1 MNPNEIT
8 TFKQAEEYLYNVPK
22 FTTKSTPEMTRA
34 FYEFLGCPGET
45 RKIVHVA
52 GTNGKGSVCTYLS
65 NILTAHGYKTAMF
78 TSPHLI
84 SMCERFRI
92 DGEIMDEDSF
102 MKYFYLVQSKVD
114 EVRKYIVVAIDEAS
128 GITGN
133 IQSSEESVSKLIKV
147 LPADYHPTFFEY
159 LFFMAMLW
167 FEDKGVDYIVLETG
181 LGGRLDATNTIKKP
195 ELCIITKIGLDHTM
209 YLGNTLEE
217 IAVEKA
223 GIIKGNTPLI
233 YYDFDKKVTGIMEN
247 IARSHGSK
255 TFPVGKEQ
263 IKNVKIHEK
272 YIDFCMFYEYDNY
285 VCPSYGDFR
294 IPTVATYQTINATLA
309 VKASKLLLEEEW
321 EQELVKE
328 ILSRTFWEGRMEEV
342 LPDVFVDGAHNED
355 GVEAF
360 LEGLAAVNEKDAVLL
375 FGVNGDKDYEPMIKR
390 MALSGY
396 FNRIVVTKLAG
407 ERSAKPSVL
416 AEKFGKYTDSDIII
430 TYSVKDA
437 VGKCRDLTSGGRIYA
452 VGSLYLVGEIKEL
465 VREELL

>member
-34 FYEFLGCPGET
+34 FYEFLGCPGER

-65 NILTAHGYKTAMF
+65 SILTAHGYKTAMF

-92 DGEIMDEDSF
+92 DGELMSEEEF
-102 MKYFYLVQSKVD
+102 MKYFYLVQDKMD
-114 EVRKYIVVAIDEAS
+114 EVRGAITSQTMQCE
-128 GITGN
+128 
-133 IQSSEESVSKLIKV
+133 V
-147 LPADYHPTFFEY
+147 LPDNYHPTFFEY

-167 FEDKGVDYIVLETG
+167 FEDNGVDYIVLETG
-181 LGGRLDATNTIKKP
+181 LGGRLDATNIIKKP

-209 YLGNTLEE
+209 YLGNTLKE
-217 IAVEKA
+217 IAGEKA
-223 GIIKGNTPLI
+223 GIIKDNVPLV
-233 YYDFDKKVTGIMEN
+233 YYDFDKTVTEIMEKTAFN
-247 IARSHGSK
+247 HLSK
-255 TFPVGKEQ
+255 TYPVGKAQ
-263 IKNVKIHEK
+263 ITNVKIHEK

-285 VCPSYGDFR
+285 VCPVSTEFR

-309 VKASKLLLEEEW
+309 VKASKLLLNETW
-321 EQELVKE
+321 KMELVRD

-342 LPDVFVDGAHNED
+342 LPGIYVDGAHNED

-360 LEGLAAVNEKDAVLL
+360 LEGLSAVDEKDAVLL

-390 MALSGY
+390 MAESGH

-407 ERSAKPSVL
+407 ERSAKPIEL
-416 AEKFGKYTDSDIII
+416 AEAFRKYTDSDIIV

-437 VGKCRDLTSGGRIYA
+437 VGESRSLTSGGKIYA
-452 VGSLYLVGEIKEL
+452 AGSLYLVGEIKEL

>member
-1 MNPNEIT
+1 MKAQNIK
-8 TFKQAEEYLYNVPK
+8 TFQQAEEYLYNVPK

-34 FYEFLGCPGET
+34 FYEFLGCPGEN

-65 NILTAHGYKTAMF
+65 SILTAHGYKTAMF

-92 DGEIMDEDSF
+92 DGELMSEDEF
-102 MKYFYLVQSKVD
+102 MRYFYLVQTKVD
-114 EVRKYIVVAIDEAS
+114 EVRNCVCKV
-128 GITGN
+128 
-133 IQSSEESVSKLIKV
+133 QESVCENKVSEHVDV
-147 LPADYHPTFFEY
+147 LPPDYHPTFFEY

-181 LGGRLDATNTIKKP
+181 LGGRLDATNIIRKP

-217 IAVEKA
+217 IAGEKA
-223 GIIKGNTPLI
+223 GIIKHNVPLI
-233 YYDFDKKVTGIMEN
+233 YYDFDKKVTSVIE
-247 IARSHGSK
+247 K
-255 TFPVGKEQ
+255 TADLQGTKAYPVRLSDV
-263 IKNVKIHEK
+263 KNVKIHEK
-272 YIDFCMFYEYDNY
+272 DIDFCMFYEYDNY
-285 VCPSYGDFR
+285 VCPKWEEFH

-309 VKASKLLLEEEW
+309 VKASKLLLAEEW
-321 EQELVKE
+321 VLDIVKKTVA
-328 ILSRTFWEGRMEEV
+328 RTFWEGRMEEV
-342 LPDVFVDGAHNED
+342 LPNFYVDGAHNED

-360 LEGLAAVNEKDAVLL
+360 LDGLAATGVKGAILL

-390 MALSGY
+390 MAESGH
-396 FNRIVVTKLAG
+396 FTKAVLTKLAG
-407 ERSAKPSVL
+407 DRSALPEVI
-416 AEKFGKYTDSDIII
+416 AEQFAKYTDLDIIL

-437 VGKCRDLTSGGRIYA
+437 VVKCRELTDGRIYA

-465 VREELL
+465 IREELL

>member
-1 MNPNEIT
+1 MKTQTIK
-8 TFKQAEEYLYNVPK
+8 TFQQAEEYLYNVPK

-34 FYEFLGCPGET
+34 FYEFLGCPGEK

-65 NILTAHGYKTAMF
+65 SILTAHGYKTAMF

-92 DGEIMDEDSF
+92 DGELMSEDEF
-102 MKYFYLVQSKVD
+102 MQYFYLVQTKVD
-114 EVRKYIVVAIDEAS
+114 EVRNCVGRVQEGDCENKV
-128 GITGN
+128 
-133 IQSSEESVSKLIKV
+133 SEQIEV
-147 LPADYHPTFFEY
+147 LPPDYHPTFFEY

-181 LGGRLDATNTIKKP
+181 LGGRLDATNVIKKP

-217 IAVEKA
+217 IAGEKA
-223 GIIKGNTPLI
+223 GIIKDNVPLL
-233 YYDFDKKVTGIMEN
+233 YYDFDKKVTDVIEKNADLHGI
-247 IARSHGSK
+247 K
-255 TFPVGKEQ
+255 TYPVGLSDV
-263 IKNVKIHEK
+263 KNVKIHEK
-272 YIDFCMFYEYDNY
+272 DIDFCMFYEYDNY
-285 VCPSYGDFR
+285 VCPEWEEFH

-309 VKASKLLLEEEW
+309 VKASKFLLEEEW
-321 EQELVKE
+321 ILENVKE
-328 ILSRTFWEGRMEEV
+328 TLAHTFWEGRMEEV
-342 LPDVFVDGAHNED
+342 LPDFYVDGAHNED

-360 LEGLAAVNEKDAVLL
+360 LDGLAASNVKEATLL
-375 FGVNGDKDYEPMIKR
+375 FGVNGDKDYGPMIKR
-390 MALSGY
+390 IAESGC
-396 FNRIVVTKLAG
+396 FTKVVVTKLAG
-407 ERSAKPSVL
+407 DRSALPDVI
-416 AEKFGKYTDSDIII
+416 AEQFARYTDSEIII

-437 VGKCRDLTSGGRIYA
+437 VVKSRSLTSGGKIYA

>member
-1 MNPNEIT
+1 MKTQTINNY
-8 TFKQAEEYLYNVPK
+8 KHAEEYLYSVPK

-34 FYEFLGCPGET
+34 FYEFLGCPGEK

-65 NILTAHGYKTAMF
+65 SILTAHGYKTAVF

-92 DGEIMDEDSF
+92 DGELM
-102 MKYFYLVQSKVD
+102 
-114 EVRKYIVVAIDEAS
+114 
-128 GITGN
+128 
-133 IQSSEESVSKLIKV
+133 SEEEFMRYYNFVQDKIAQVRQMINTGQADSHVQCAV

-181 LGGRLDATNTIKKP
+181 LGGRLDATNVIKKP

-217 IAVEKA
+217 IAGEKA
-223 GIIKGNTPLI
+223 GIIKDNVPLI
-233 YYDFDKKVTGIMEN
+233 YYDFDKKVTEIMEN
-247 IARSHGSK
+247 TALQHGSK
-255 TFPVGKEQ
+255 TYPVGKEQ

-272 YIDFCMFYEYDNY
+272 DIDFCMFYEYDNY
-285 VCPSYGDFR
+285 VCPAWEEFR
-294 IPTVATYQTINATLA
+294 LPTVATYQTINATLA
-309 VKASKLLLEEEW
+309 VKASKHLLQQNRKLD
-321 EQELVKE
+321 LVKE
-328 ILSRTFWEGRMEEV
+328 VLAKTFWEGRMEEV
-342 LPDVFVDGAHNED
+342 LPNFYVDGAHNED

-360 LEGLAAVNEKDAVLL
+360 LDGLAASNVKDAVLL
-375 FGVNGDKDYEPMIKR
+375 FGVNGDKDYEPMIER
-390 MALSGY
+390 MAESG
-396 FNRIVVTKLAG
+396 FFDRIVVTKLIGA
-407 ERSAKPSVL
+407 RSALPEVI
-416 AEKFGKYTDSDIII
+416 AEQFSKYTDSEIIL
-430 TYSVKDA
+430 TNSVKDA
-437 VGKCRDLTSGGRIYA
+437 VVKCRDLTGGGRIYA

>member
-1 MNPNEIT
+1 MNLNQIT

-34 FYEFLGCPGET
+34 FYEFLGCPGEN

-65 NILTAHGYKTAMF
+65 SILTAHGHKTAMF

-92 DGEIMDEDSF
+92 DGELMSEEDF
-102 MKYFYLVQSKVD
+102 MHYFYQVQSKVD
-114 EVRKYIVVAIDEAS
+114 EVRKYIEEALDKIS
-128 GITGN
+128 VIAGN
-133 IQSSEESVSKLIKV
+133 IQRFEEPVSKLTKI

-181 LGGRLDATNTIKKP
+181 LGGRLDATNVIKEP

-217 IAVEKA
+217 IAGEKA
-223 GIIKGNTPLI
+223 GIIKHNVPLI
-233 YYDFDKKVTGIMEN
+233 YYDFDKKVTSVIEKN
-247 IARSHGSK
+247 ADLQEV
-255 TFPVGKEQ
+255 TAYPVGLSD
-263 IKNVKIHEK
+263 IKNVKIHQK
-272 YIDFCMFYEYDNY
+272 DIDFCMFYEYDNY
-285 VCPSYGDFR
+285 VCPVWEEFR
-294 IPTVATYQTINATLA
+294 LPTVATYQTINATLA
-309 VKASKLLLEEEW
+309 VKASKLLLQKQW
-321 EQELVKE
+321 KLDLVKDV
-328 ILSRTFWEGRMEEV
+328 LSKTFWEGRMEEV
-342 LPDVFVDGAHNED
+342 MPGFYVDGAHNED

-360 LEGLAAVNEKDAVLL
+360 LDGLAAASVKEATLL
-375 FGVNGDKDYEPMIKR
+375 FGVNGDKDYEPMIMR
-390 MALSGY
+390 MAKSGH
-396 FNRIVVTKLAG
+396 FARIVITKLAG
-407 ERSAKPSVL
+407 DRSALPEAI
-416 AEKFGKYTDSDIII
+416 AEQFTKYTDLDLIL

-437 VGKCRDLTSGGRIYA
+437 VQKCRDLTSGGTIYA

>member
-1 MNPNEIT
+1 MKEQAINNY
-8 TFKQAEEYLYNVPK
+8 KQAEEYLFNVPK

-34 FYEFLGCPGET
+34 FYEFLGCPGEK

-65 NILTAHGYKTAMF
+65 SILSAHGYKTAMF

-92 DGEIMDEDSF
+92 DGVLMSEDEF
-102 MKYFYLVQSKVD
+102 MKYFYLVQHKMD
-114 EVRKYIVVAIDEAS
+114 EVRIAIANQ
-128 GITGN
+128 TM
-133 IQSSEESVSKLIKV
+133 QCKV

-181 LGGRLDATNTIKKP
+181 LGGRLDATNVIRKP

-209 YLGNTLEE
+209 YLGSTLEE
-217 IAVEKA
+217 IATEKA
-223 GIIKGNTPLI
+223 GIIKDNVPLI
-233 YYDFDKKVTGIMEN
+233 YYDFDSRVSEIMETT
-247 IARSHGSK
+247 ALRQGSV
-255 TFPVGKEQ
+255 TYPVRKAQ
-263 IKNVKIHEK
+263 INNVKIHEK
-272 YIDFCMFYEYDNY
+272 DIDFCMFYEYDSC
-285 VCPSYGDFR
+285 VCLRQEEFR
-294 IPTVATYQTINATLA
+294 IPTVAVYQTINSTIA
-309 VKASKLLLEEEW
+309 VKASGYLLQKEW
-321 EQELVKE
+321 KVETVKDV
-328 ILSRTFWEGRMEEV
+328 LAGTFWEGRMEEV
-342 LPDVFVDGAHNED
+342 LPDFYVDGAHNED

-360 LEGLAAVNEKDAVLL
+360 LEGLNAVNEKDAILL

-390 MALSGY
+390 MAESGH

-407 ERSAKPSVL
+407 ARSANPSEL
-416 AEKFGKYTDSDIII
+416 AEQFRQYTDSDIIVM
-430 TYSVKDA
+430 YSVKDA
-437 VGKCRDLTSGGRIYA
+437 VGKSRSLTSGGRIYA

>member
-1 MNPNEIT
+1 MDPNKIT
-8 TFKQAEEYLYNVPK
+8 TFQQAEDYLYNVPK

-34 FYEFLGCPGET
+34 FYEYLGCPGEK

-65 NILTAHGYKTAMF
+65 SILTGHGYKTAMF

-92 DGEIMDEDSF
+92 DGELMREEEF

-114 EVRKYIVVAIDEAS
+114 EIKKSIVVAVDEARK
-128 GITGN
+128 TTD
-133 IQSSEESVSKLIKV
+133 SEAYVSELTKV

-167 FEDKGVDYIVLETG
+167 FEDRGVDYIVLETG

-217 IAVEKA
+217 IAGEKA
-223 GIIKGNTPLI
+223 GIIKDNVPLI
-233 YYDFDKKVTGIMEN
+233 YYDFDNKVSEIMEN
-247 IARSHGSK
+247 TALLHGCM
-255 TFPVGKEQ
+255 TYPVGLKD
-263 IKNVKIHEK
+263 IANVKIHEK

-294 IPTVATYQTINATLA
+294 IPTVATYQTINSTLA
-309 VKASKLLLEEEW
+309 VKASGLLLDKEW
-321 EQELVKE
+321 KLELVKE
-328 ILSRTFWEGRMEEV
+328 VLSVTSWEGRMEEV
-342 LPDVFVDGAHNED
+342 LPGFYVDGAHNED

-360 LEGLAAVNEKDAVLL
+360 LTGLSARGEKNAVLL

-390 MALSGY
+390 MAESEH

-407 ERSAKPSVL
+407 ERSAFPEVI
-416 AEKFGKYTDSDIII
+416 AEQFAKYTSLDIIQ

-437 VGKCRDLTSGGRIYA
+437 VRKCRDLTSGGRIYA

>member
-1 MNPNEIT
+1 MNPNEIN

-22 FTTKSTPEMTRA
+22 FTTKSSPEMTRA
-34 FYEFLGCPGET
+34 FYEFLGCPGEA

-65 NILTAHGYKTAMF
+65 SILTAHGYKTAMF

-92 DGEIMDEDSF
+92 DGEIMDEDEF

-114 EVRKYIVVAIDEAS
+114 EVRKYIVAAIDKVPGTTE
-128 GITGN
+128 N
-133 IQSSEESVSKLIKV
+133 IQSSEEPVSKLKKV
-147 LPADYHPTFFEY
+147 LPSDYHPTFFEY

-217 IAVEKA
+217 IAGEKA
-223 GIIKGNTPLI
+223 GIIKDDVPLI
-233 YYDFDKKVTGIMEN
+233 FYDFDKKVTEIMEN
-247 IARSHGSK
+247 TARLHRSK
-255 TFPVGKEQ
+255 TYSVKKTD
-263 IKNVKIHEK
+263 IKNVKIHQK
-272 YIDFCMFYEYDNY
+272 DIDFCMFYEYDNY
-285 VCPSYGDFR
+285 VCPVSTEFR

-309 VKASKLLLEEEW
+309 VKASKLLLQNEW
-321 EQELVKE
+321 KLDLVKE
-328 ILSRTFWEGRMEEV
+328 VLSKTFWEGRMEEV
-342 LPDVFVDGAHNED
+342 LPDFFVDGAHNED

-360 LEGLAAVNEKDAVLL
+360 LAGLSAVNEKEAILL
-375 FGVNGDKDYEPMIKR
+375 FGVNGDKDYEPMMKR
-390 MALSGY
+390 MAESGH
-396 FNRIVVTKLAG
+396 FDRIVVTKLAG

-416 AEKFGKYTDSDIII
+416 AEQFARYTDSEILV

-437 VGKCRDLTSGGRIYA
+437 AKECRDLTSGGRIYA
-452 VGSLYLVGEIKEL
+452 VGSLYLVGEIQEL